1 MSVNELEVAIKA
13 AIRASE
19 IIAESYGNFK
29 ELDFKSDID
38 VVTEVD
44 FECEVAITKILQEET
59 PEYGIIA
66 EEGTSFPGEK
76 VWIVDPL
83 DGTIN
88 FSHSFPLFGPSIG
101 LCKGNEVLVGVIADP
116 IRKELFYA
124 SKGNGAFLND
134 LYNKGEPK
142 RLHVS
147 KVNNMKQAIVA
158 SSLPYNRDGEYY
170 EKMGRKFVALE
181 KEIQSTRKL
190 GMAALTMA
198 YIAAGRLEG
207 YIVTG
212 AKSWDMAGGIAILEE
227 AGGKITNYKG
237 ESYSLETKE
246 WLASN
251 GYLHQ
256 NFVDIYKN

>member
-170 EKMGRKFVALE
+170 ENMGRKFVALE

-190 GMAALTMA
+190 GMAIGISGAIQHLGGMSGSKFIVAINKDPEAPIFKVADYGIVGDLFEIIPALKSK
-198 YIAAGRLEG
+198 LE
-207 YIVTG
+207 
-212 AKSWDMAGGIAILEE
+212 
-227 AGGKITNYKG
+227 N
-237 ESYSLETKE
+237 
-246 WLASN
+246 
-251 GYLHQ
+251 
-256 NFVDIYKN
+256 